1 MSIVSR
7 CIKLW
12 VGVVTTGACLYGMSA
27 KGALVFD
34 GTNDYVVVKRD
45 LTGGTPGITICA
57 WVEVES
63 FANIFSFDSAL
74 LHSHDLGF
82 YLIGHDGRNS
92 GYLTWNPSPLYN
104 EWQFVGATWQGS
116 PSRSAMAERGAGQ
129 GDGKMRL
136 YLNGVKQ
143 QSELAFAGGPKG
155 RLYATPEMRIGKRFN
170 QWRDYYKGKM
180 EDVRVYNRALSSNE
194 MTQVYQSDGYDGITN
209 GLILRWLLNDK
220 GKGRIAEGSNTISD
234 ISGQVNNGTPLGTPF
249 FWSPEDEIAQCQKAR
264 DLIGACFND
273 KNASALAPFKPNYEE
288 LNRAFDQML
297 GKPERFTH
305 VADELLKRY
314 KALEMKVKLELLFV
328 E

>member
-1 MSIVSR
+1 MSIVNR

-12 VGVVTTGACLYGMSA
+12 VGVVTAGACLCGMSV

-34 GTNDYVVVKRD
+34 GTNDYVIVKRD
-45 LTGGTPGITICA
+45 LTGGAAGITICA

-82 YLIGHDGRNS
+82 YLIGHDGRES

-104 EWQFVGATWQGS
+104 EWQFVGATWQG
-116 PSRSAMAERGAGQ
+116 AAQ

-143 QSELAFAGGPKG
+143 QSELMFAGGPKG
-155 RLYATPEMRIGKRFN
+155 LLYGTTEMRIGKRFN
-170 QWRDYYKGKM
+170 QWRDYYTGKM

-194 MTQVYQSDGYDGITN
+194 MTQVYQSAGYDGITN
-209 GLILRWLLNDK
+209 GLTLRWLLIDK
-220 GKGRIAEGSNTISD
+220 LKGGVAEGSNTISD
-234 ISGQVNNGTPLGTPF
+234 ISGFGNNGTPLGAPV

-264 DLIGACFND
+264 DWIGTCFND
-273 KNASALAPFKPNYEE
+273 KNASVLAPFKPNYAE